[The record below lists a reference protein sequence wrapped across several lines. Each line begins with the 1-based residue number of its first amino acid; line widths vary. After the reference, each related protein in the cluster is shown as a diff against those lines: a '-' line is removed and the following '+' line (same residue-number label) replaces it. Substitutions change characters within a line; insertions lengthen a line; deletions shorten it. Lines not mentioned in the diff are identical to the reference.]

1 MKVFTRKHMKEAMR
15 IRGFSENTVEIYI
28 KQMIYLARYFN
39 KAPHTLTPDDIQ
51 RYQVFLV
58 DEKKV
63 SWATFNQSV
72 CAMRFFLPM

>member
-1 MKVFTRKHMKEAMR
+1 MKDFTRKQMKEAMR
-15 IRGFSENTVEIYI
+15 IRGFSDNTVKIYI
-28 KQMIYLARYFN
+28 SHMISLAEFFN

-63 SWATFNQSV
+63 AWSTFNQSV
-72 CAMRFFLPM
+72 CAMRFFLSK